1 MNPSYSINQLKQA
14 EKDVIDV
21 YKLAEERIKLSP
33 IPCSL
38 VQLRNAFQVFR
49 YAFREWAMGKK
60 EGVVLRALMLA
71 DSRAKEVRSV
81 FGAEENVIYCEDG
94 EMAEVI
100 EKLLRV
106 DGYDDLND
114 GMVRRL

>member
-1 MNPSYSINQLKQA
+1 MNPTYSINQLKRA
-14 EKDVIDV
+14 EKDVIDI
-21 YKLAEERIKLSP
+21 YKLAEDRIKLSP

-71 DSRAKEVRSV
+71 DARAREVRSV
-81 FGAEENVIYCEDG
+81 FGAEENVIYCEDSG
-94 EMAEVI
+94 IAEALTR
-100 EKLLRV
+100 LLEG
-106 DGYDDLND
+106 DGYEEEA
-114 GMVRRL
+114 

>member
-14 EKDVIDV
+14 EKDVIEI

-49 YAFREWAMGKK
+49 YAFREWAMGKG

-81 FGAEENVIYCEDG
+81 FGAEENVIYCEDS
-94 EMAEVI
+94 EAALLI
-100 EKLLRV
+100 ERLLKI
-106 DGYDDLND
+106 DGYEDINT
-114 GMVRRL
+114 